1 MQDGWMASR
10 VNLHIVSVMM
20 NQRTKGR
27 DDLGQGS
34 GVQDVE
40 EWEVYRSLK
49 YIAQNPDP
57 G

>member
-1 MQDGWMASR
+1 MASR